1 MEKEIFT
8 AMFSNNMR
16 VYRKTL
22 SILFFAVFLVTA
34 ITTIRVY
41 AEEKGLGTI
50 NGTVKAK
57 KVKYLKDYPC
67 LYRKCHKFL

>member
-1 MEKEIFT
+1 
-8 AMFSNNMR
+8 MFSNNKQ

-34 ITTIRVY
+34 STTIRVY
-41 AEEKGLGTI
+41 AEEKGLGAI

-57 KVKYLKDYPC
+57 KPSISRIPL
-67 LYRKCHKFL
+67 LI